1 MSRPL
6 PPIPVIAA
14 GTGSL
19 TTGHGSGKVTVPATA
34 PIVLPAANALLL
46 DNETN
51 AVITGGNFNDRI
63 YEQGSGATITLGN
76 GNDEVHDSGGT
87 ATVTLGNGND
97 RVDVGGNGNI
107 VTVGNGNDRIAAAG
121 SGNSISVGNGD
132 DVIAIGVKLC
142 QGNTIPVTADTINL
156 GAGSAKLLLGGSGNT
171 VNLGTGT
178 AEIYAP
184 GANNNVFALNAGGGA
199 LEVHGFR
206 LTNGDVL
213 DLSHILAGVSL
224 AHDLSNLGSFIA
236 LTSAPDPTNARC
248 IDTTL
253 TITGSAGI
261 AVVTLDN
268 SGKLTLAGL
277 EKASLL
283 LPAH

>member
-6 PPIPVIAA
+6 PPIPVITA
-14 GTGSL
+14 GTGSV
-19 TTGHGSGKVTVPATA
+19 TTGHGSGKTVV
-34 PIVLPAANALLL
+34 PITTPIALPAANALLL

-51 AVITGGNFNDRI
+51 AVIAGGNFNDRI
-63 YEQGSGATITLGN
+63 YEQGTGATITLGN
-76 GNDEVHDSGGT
+76 GNDEVFDTGGT
-87 ATVTLGNGND
+87 ATITLGNGND
-97 RVDVGGNGNI
+97 RVVVGGNGNI
-107 VTVGNGNDRIAAAG
+107 IVVGNGNDRIEAAG
-121 SGNSISVGNGD
+121 SGNRITVGNGN
-132 DVIAIGVKLC
+132 DVVAIGVKLC
-142 QGNTIPVTADTINL
+142 QGNVIPVTADTINL
-156 GAGSAKLLLGGSGNT
+156 GAGNAKLLLGGSGNT
-171 VNLGTGT
+171 VNVGTGT

-184 GANNNVFALNAGGGA
+184 GASNNVFALNAAGGT

-213 DLSHILAGVSL
+213 DLTHILAGVSL
-224 AHDLSNLGSFIA
+224 AHDLSNLGNFIA
-236 LTSAPDPTNARC
+236 LTSAPDVDNPRC

-253 TITGSAGI
+253 TITGSAGV